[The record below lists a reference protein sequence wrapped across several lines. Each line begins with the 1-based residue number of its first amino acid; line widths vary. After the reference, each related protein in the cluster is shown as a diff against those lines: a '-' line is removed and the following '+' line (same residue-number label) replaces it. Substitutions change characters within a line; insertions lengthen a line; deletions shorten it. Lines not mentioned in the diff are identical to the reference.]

1 MARANTKSALEYRV
15 GRNQVEVSAQFIHES
30 ARYTLQTVVFADP
43 FRVGPITQRVSCKA
57 GTIFESMTSV
67 GAHSVRT
74 DTTFG
79 SATTGTRKLSVTAK
93 PFSEGLLIGGRA
105 DGAELVSTVIPNCSC
120 RDETR
125 PLLTWNA
132 DGSASPVHVDLK
144 PHDSLADLAG
154 LEGAAQT
161 AIARA
166 NDGRFGQHHG
176 ALQGCFDSG
185 ECVVACTVAVFQC
198 FGWVLGGVARKRMI
212 LHCPLYVG
220 VCILDCL
227 IGHHPT

>member
-1 MARANTKSALEYRV
+1 MARASTKSALEYRV
-15 GRNQVEVSAQFIHES
+15 GRNQVEVSAEFTHES

-67 GAHSVRT
+67 GSASVRT

-93 PFSEGLLIGGRA
+93 PLSDGLLIGGRA
-105 DGAELVSTVIPNCSC
+105 DGAELVSTVMPNCGC
-120 RDETR
+120 REEPR
-125 PLLTWNA
+125 SVLTWNA
-132 DGSASPVHVDLK
+132 DGSASPVRVDFK
-144 PHDSLADLAG
+144 AHDSLADLAG

-176 ALQGCFDSG
+176 ALQGCFDMG
-185 ECVVACTVAVFQC
+185 ECTVACAVAIFEC
-198 FGWVLGGVARKRMI
+198 FGIVIGGATRRRMI

-220 VCILDCL
+220 ACVLDCL
-227 IGHHPT
+227 IGHNPT